1 LEPPEGLSRV
11 SLDLVAGLHRRWL
24 QIALSMPMPLF
35 RQEHACE
42 QLKFLIYVFI
52 SDA

>member
-1 LEPPEGLSRV
+1 
-11 SLDLVAGLHRRWL
+11 LDLDAGLHRRWL
-24 QIALSMPMPLF
+24 QIALSVPPPLF

-42 QLKFLIYVFI
+42 QLKFLIYVII